1 MKVIAV
7 IFSMLA
13 LSITSAAFAASKA
26 DDHAPKHGGIVVEVK
41 DIDYELVAKPD
52 RLQLYIRDH
61 GKRVDISK
69 ASAKITLLVGTET
82 QNVEMKVA
90 GEKFEATGKF
100 NVSAGAKVIA
110 QVNLAGKTSS
120 ARFVLK

>member
-1 MKVIAV
+1 MKIIAIV
-7 IFSMLA
+7 FSTLA
-13 LSITSAAFAASKA
+13 LSITSAAFAASKG

-52 RLQLYIRDH
+52 RIQLYISNH
-61 GKRVDISK
+61 GKRMDISK
-69 ASAKITLLVGTET
+69 ASAKVTLLVGTET
-82 QNVEMKVA
+82 QNIDLKVV

-100 NVSAGAKVIA
+100 NVPAGAKVVA
-110 QVNLAGKTSS
+110 NVNVGGKASS